1 MKYGDAVTFVQKS
14 SDGTVRRLNAIVL
27 ATAAHVALTA
37 DRKPVPDADASEH
50 LDIAFPVPTLVPEG
64 QVLKTRNVEEVF
76 RLAYDVA
83 PYVEGAWVGY
93 EFASIRTAEGFSL
106 PPLGDLTSSESLTA
120 APVATFPVPTEALL
134 ALSGRIQTYGPELPV
149 SPDAVVPSA
158 CMLIDT
164 DTLVG
169 DIAEAEG
176 QLTRATDT
184 MGELNQKVLDLEKQA
199 GKPSA
204 ADLDADAAEKKAT
217 AATDQTAHE

>member
-93 EFASIRTAEGFSL
+93 EFASIRTAEGFGL

-120 APVATFPVPTEALL
+120 APVATVPVPIQALL
-134 ALSGRIQTYGPELPV
+134 ALSGRIQTYGPELPI

-164 DTLVG
+164 LIG

-199 GKPSA
+199 LKPIA

>member
-93 EFASIRTAEGFSL
+93 ELASIRTAEGFSL

-120 APVATFPVPTEALL
+120 APVATVPVSIQALL

-164 DTLVG
+164 LIG

-204 ADLDADAAEKKAT
+204 ADLDADAAEKQAT
-217 AATDQTAHE
+217 AATDQAAQE

>member
-93 EFASIRTAEGFSL
+93 ESASIRTAEGFSL

-134 ALSGRIQTYGPELPV
+134 ALSGRIQTYGPELLV

-164 DTLVG
+164 LIG

-184 MGELNQKVLDLEKQA
+184 MGELNQKVLELQKQA

-204 ADLDADAAEKKAT
+204 ADLDADAAEKEAT